1 MSYRRQVALLGRALE
16 HALAAS
22 GSALGSFEEAVEDL
36 VLAPL
41 GMGRSGFNYSDAP
54 SVAEGGFMAE
64 GADPATGLL
73 VPLPAV
79 SAPSPWWAPAGS
91 MFATGRD
98 MARFMAFLASSA
110 DPNAGGADGGSSAG
124 SAPSSLLSTD
134 GPAALDPTTAREML
148 LPGFPLRDG
157 RSAISRG
164 TYEQVFSRGHVLQ
177 TKAGC
182 IGGFRSDVTLVPEL
196 GGLGVFAVL
205 TSTCDVVGDGDALAF
220 PIANRL
226 IPAVEAAL
234 ASEAVAA
241 AAAKENTAKV
251 AAASKAKA
259 NTTNDDD
266 AALVGTY
273 ACPDGGSLAVTLEE
287 FASGATSLVY
297 RNYADYYPFALSF
310 RAAGTDPLAPAFA
323 LRHYTMD
330 MVGEFLDPGLPG
342 CTSSAATGSVNT
354 CPTTCPCRL
363 ARGDGEVASFRTA
376 MAPAAGG
383 GGGGGNA
390 TTATTVRI
398 RGLKTEPCVKFA

>member
-1 MSYRRQVALLGRALE
+1 MITINKTCKSIIIFSR
-16 HALAAS
+16 
-22 GSALGSFEEAVEDL
+22 
-36 VLAPL
+36 
-41 GMGRSGFNYSDAP
+41 
-54 SVAEGGFMAE
+54 
-64 GADPATGLL
+64 
-73 VPLPAV
+73 
-79 SAPSPWWAPAGS
+79 APAAPPS
-91 MFATGRD
+91 
-98 MARFMAFLASSA
+98 
-110 DPNAGGADGGSSAG
+110 DGGS

-134 GPAALDPTTAREML
+134 GPAALDPSTAREML

-164 TYEQVFSRGHVLQ
+164 TYEQVFSRGHMLQ

-182 IGGFRSDVTLVPEL
+182 IGGFRSDVAMVPEL

-226 IPAVEAAL
+226 VPAVEAAL
-234 ASEAVAA
+234 ASEA
-241 AAAKENTAKV
+241 AAAKENTAK
-251 AAASKAKA
+251 AAAAAKAAEA

-273 ACPDGGSLAVTLEE
+273 ACPGGGSLAVTLEE

-330 MVGEFLDPGLPG
+330 MVGDFLDPGLPG

-376 MAPAAGG
+376 TAPAGG
-383 GGGGGNA
+383 GAGAGNA

-398 RGLKTEPCVKFA
+398 RGLKTAPCVKFA